1 MNLKKIGLA
10 LAASA
15 LILSGSGCAL
25 FSAKKASPAPQ
36 AQTGTTEVQKAF
48 DEFLMEETRRQL
60 TQDALTLHFSATD
73 PAALGIREKPMT
85 LGSLSEADELRHQQ
99 ETEAALQNLLKFKP
113 EDLTAVQQL
122 NYQLLQRDLEQTS
135 AMNEYMPL
143 QFLFEP
149 NQGLIGAL
157 NQNFLEFR
165 METEEDVQ
173 LYLTLLADV
182 ERYLNE
188 AVTYTQN
195 QARRGYFL
203 QDETLDSTLAEI
215 DRFVEKVDDNALIV
229 NFQEKLAAIDSLSD
243 EQRQRY
249 ANENETLMKETY
261 LPSYRHVREELE
273 ALRGSAKGQ
282 GGLAA
287 AYGEQG
293 RAYYQLLMQ
302 AKTGTDQTIMELAS
316 ELENFL
322 IQKLQR
328 MQTLAQLDPNL
339 LEKLEAV
346 EFPTVDATE
355 LLAEFEKKMTEVV
368 PEIPSIRY
376 TVSFLDASIA
386 SENTIAYYLIPPLDQ
401 ETENIMKVNPAYA
414 DKAETLWTTLAHE
427 GFPGHCY
434 QHNYFQNTDPHP
446 IRRVLSE
453 TAYAEGWAEII
464 ALEAYRWLGI
474 DDENLIEALQ
484 INAMFG
490 YYLQSLCDMRV
501 NGLGWSEVD
510 LTSYLSNFGYEDAA
524 AQIYPQLVAN
534 PGVLL
539 PYGVGEMKMEQLR
552 DQAREALS
560 DRFDQ
565 KAFYSVI
572 LDNGPRPFDL
582 IEQDVQTY
590 IQSQK

>member
-135 AMNEYMPL
+135 TMNEYTPL

-229 NFQEKLAAIDSLSD
+229 NFQEKLAAIDSLND

-249 ANENETLMKETY
+249 ADENETLMKETY

>member
-15 LILSGSGCAL
+15 LILSGRGCSL

-99 ETEAALQNLLKFKP
+99 ETEAALQNLQKFKP

-229 NFQEKLAAIDSLSD
+229 NFEEKLDAIDSLND

-282 GGLAA
+282 GGLAS

-293 RAYYQLLMQ
+293 RAYYELLMQ
-302 AKTGTDQTIMELAS
+302 VKTGTDQTIMELAS

-328 MQTLAQLDPNL
+328 MQTLAQQDPNL
-339 LEKLEAV
+339 LKKLETV
-346 EFPTVDATE
+346 EFPTVDAAE

-414 DKAETLWTTLAHE
+414 DNSETLWTTLAHE

-464 ALEAYRWLGI
+464 ALEAYRWLGL

-490 YYLQSLCDMRV
+490 YYLQSLCDMGV
-501 NGLGWSEVD
+501 NGLGWSEAD
-510 LTSYLSNFGYEDAA
+510 LTSYLNNFGYEDAA
-524 AQIYPQLVAN
+524 EEIYPQLVAN

-565 KAFYSVI
+565 KDFYSVI
-572 LDNGPRPFDL
+572 LDHGPRPFDL

-590 IQSQK
+590 IQSKK

>member
-15 LILSGSGCAL
+15 LILSGSGCSL

-60 TQDALTLHFSATD
+60 TQDALTLHFSLTD

-99 ETEAALQNLLKFKP
+99 ETDAALQNLQKFKP

-188 AVTYTQN
+188 ALTYTQN

-229 NFQEKLAAIDSLSD
+229 NFEEKLDAIDSLND

-282 GGLAA
+282 GGLAS

-293 RAYYQLLMQ
+293 RAYYELLMQ
-302 AKTGTDQTIMELAS
+302 VKTGTDQTIMELAS

-328 MQTLAQLDPNL
+328 MQTLAQQDPNL
-339 LEKLEAV
+339 LKKLETV
-346 EFPTVDATE
+346 EFPTVDAAE

-434 QHNYFQNTDPHP
+434 QHNYFQHTDPHP

-464 ALEAYRWLGI
+464 ALEAYRWLGL

-490 YYLQSLCDMRV
+490 YYLQSLCDMGV
-501 NGLGWSEVD
+501 NGLGWSEAD
-510 LTSYLSNFGYEDAA
+510 LTSYLNNFGYEDAA
-524 AQIYPQLVAN
+524 EEIYPQLVAN

-565 KAFYSVI
+565 KDFYSVI
-572 LDNGPRPFDL
+572 LDHGPRPFDL
-582 IEQDVQTY
+582 IEQDVHTY
-590 IQSQK
+590 IQSKK

>member
-135 AMNEYMPL
+135 AMNEYTPL

-229 NFQEKLAAIDSLSD
+229 NFQEKLAAIDSLND

-249 ANENETLMKETY
+249 ADENETLMKETY

>member
-15 LILSGSGCAL
+15 LILSGSGCSL

-60 TQDALTLHFSATD
+60 TQDALTLHFSLTD

-99 ETEAALQNLLKFKP
+99 ETEAALQNLQKFKP

-188 AVTYTQN
+188 ALTYTQN

-229 NFQEKLAAIDSLSD
+229 NFEEKLDAIDSLND

-282 GGLAA
+282 GGLAS

-293 RAYYQLLMQ
+293 RAYYELLMQ
-302 AKTGTDQTIMELAS
+302 VKTGTDQTIMELAS

-328 MQTLAQLDPNL
+328 MQTLAQQDPNL
-339 LEKLEAV
+339 LKKLETV
-346 EFPTVDATE
+346 EFPTVDAAE

-434 QHNYFQNTDPHP
+434 QHNYFQHTDPHP

-464 ALEAYRWLGI
+464 ALEAYRWLGL

-490 YYLQSLCDMRV
+490 YYLQSLCDMGV
-501 NGLGWSEVD
+501 NGLGWSEAD
-510 LTSYLSNFGYEDAA
+510 LTSYLNNFGYEDVAEE
-524 AQIYPQLVAN
+524 IYPQLVAN

-565 KAFYSVI
+565 KDFYSVI
-572 LDNGPRPFDL
+572 LDHGPRPFDL

-590 IQSQK
+590 IQSKK

>member
-1 MNLKKIGLA
+1 
-10 LAASA
+10 
-15 LILSGSGCAL
+15 
-25 FSAKKASPAPQ
+25 
-36 AQTGTTEVQKAF
+36 
-48 DEFLMEETRRQL
+48 
-60 TQDALTLHFSATD
+60 
-73 PAALGIREKPMT
+73 
-85 LGSLSEADELRHQQ
+85 
-99 ETEAALQNLLKFKP
+99 
-113 EDLTAVQQL
+113 
-122 NYQLLQRDLEQTS
+122 
-135 AMNEYMPL
+135 
-143 QFLFEP
+143 
-149 NQGLIGAL
+149 
-157 NQNFLEFR
+157 
-165 METEEDVQ
+165 
-173 LYLTLLADV
+173 
-182 ERYLNE
+182 
-188 AVTYTQN
+188 
-195 QARRGYFL
+195 
-203 QDETLDSTLAEI
+203 
-215 DRFVEKVDDNALIV
+215 
-229 NFQEKLAAIDSLSD
+229 
-243 EQRQRY
+243 
-249 ANENETLMKETY
+249 
-261 LPSYRHVREELE
+261 
-273 ALRGSAKGQ
+273 
-282 GGLAA
+282 
-287 AYGEQG
+287 
-293 RAYYQLLMQ
+293 
-302 AKTGTDQTIMELAS
+302 
-316 ELENFL
+316 
-322 IQKLQR
+322 

>member
-15 LILSGSGCAL
+15 LILSGSGCSL

-60 TQDALTLHFSATD
+60 TQDALTLHFSLTD
-73 PAALGIREKPMT
+73 PAALGIREKPVT

-99 ETEAALQNLLKFKP
+99 ETEAALQNLQKFKP

-122 NYQLLQRDLEQTS
+122 NYQLLQRDLKQTS

-188 AVTYTQN
+188 ALTYTQN

-229 NFQEKLAAIDSLSD
+229 NFEEKLDAINSLSD

-293 RAYYQLLMQ
+293 RAYYELLMQ

-328 MQTLAQLDPNL
+328 MQTLAQQDPSL

-346 EFPTVDATE
+346 EFPTVEAAE

-401 ETENIMKVNPAYA
+401 KTENIMKVNPAYA

-464 ALEAYRWLGI
+464 ALEAYRWLGL

-490 YYLQSLCDMRV
+490 YYLQSLCDMGV
-501 NGLGWSEVD
+501 NGLGWSEAD

-565 KAFYSVI
+565 KDFYSVI
-572 LDNGPRPFDL
+572 LDNGPRPFTL

-590 IQSQK
+590 IQSKK

>member
-15 LILSGSGCAL
+15 LILSGSGCSL

-60 TQDALTLHFSATD
+60 TQDALTLHFSLTD

-99 ETEAALQNLLKFKP
+99 ETEAALQNLQKFKP

-188 AVTYTQN
+188 ALTYTQN

-229 NFQEKLAAIDSLSD
+229 NFEEKLDAIDSLND

-282 GGLAA
+282 GGLAS

-293 RAYYQLLMQ
+293 RAYYELLMQ
-302 AKTGTDQTIMELAS
+302 VKTGTDQTIMELAS

-328 MQTLAQLDPNL
+328 MQTLAQQDPNL
-339 LEKLEAV
+339 LKKLETV
-346 EFPTVDATE
+346 EFPTVDAAE

-401 ETENIMKVNPAYA
+401 ETENIMKVNSI
-414 DKAETLWTTLAHE
+414 
-427 GFPGHCY
+427 F
-434 QHNYFQNTDPHP
+434 
-446 IRRVLSE
+446 
-453 TAYAEGWAEII
+453 
-464 ALEAYRWLGI
+464 
-474 DDENLIEALQ
+474 
-484 INAMFG
+484 
-490 YYLQSLCDMRV
+490 LC
-501 NGLGWSEVD
+501 
-510 LTSYLSNFGYEDAA
+510 
-524 AQIYPQLVAN
+524 
-534 PGVLL
+534 
-539 PYGVGEMKMEQLR
+539 
-552 DQAREALS
+552 
-560 DRFDQ
+560 
-565 KAFYSVI
+565 VI
-572 LDNGPRPFDL
+572 H
-582 IEQDVQTY
+582 
-590 IQSQK
+590 